1 MAITRTIGKNTLGDS
16 DKMRVRLREYD
27 MSSQNLSYVFR
38 STMGVG
44 MLVPFMKIVCQKG
57 DIFDIKLTNKTM
69 THPTLG
75 PLFGSFKLQHFIF
88 TAGFRLYNSWLHNNR
103 TGIGMKMSDIKFPT
117 ILRGSGIDS
126 NNNVEHDPSSLYAY
140 LGWKGSNQKASGKPA
155 VKQAVPWLIYLDIF
169 KNYFAN
175 TQEDDFYIIT
185 GSTKATVTFDQQNQ
199 SKFTVQV
206 GVDSEQAWSE
216 PMNNTVT
223 LEASNNV
230 KNFGDFWRSLV
241 VKVYSPSSGSSL
253 TVSIINAATNYSAK
267 KITLDKIGEK
277 KLAGYTTIQG
287 VYIKT
292 PVFGDSA
299 NYQKM
304 FNNSLGSMLL
314 RQKLETLDKI
324 RDEILKTP
332 GNQALSLENST
343 DQDVKS
349 LFNEIRNA
357 AKNKLGGLAIKT
369 YDSDIFNNWVKT
381 DWIDGENG
389 ISKVTALK
397 PDEDGTITM
406 DALNLQQK
414 VYNMLNRIAVSGG
427 TYRDWLET
435 VYTAGRY
442 LDRPETPV
450 FQGGMSQ
457 MIEFDEVV
465 ATTGNTE
472 GQVLGELA
480 GRGYARQPNSSGRLH
495 FQVEEPGYVIGLIA
509 ITPMVD
515 YSQGNDFD
523 LNLFTMDD
531 LHKPALDGIGYQDL
545 MNEQRAWWTAVQSE
559 KEITDTTPGKSVAW
573 IDYMTNFNKTFGNF
587 AAGQSE
593 DFMVLNR
600 NYENDG
606 NNGISN
612 GSTYINPQEHIDI
625 FADTSL
631 DSQNFWVQTACEI
644 TRRGNYSAKQI
655 PNF

>member
-1 MAITRTIGKNTLGDS
+1 MAITRTIGKNTLGDNN
-16 DKMRVRLREYD
+16 KMKVRLREYD

-38 STMGVG
+38 STMGIG

-103 TGIGMKMSDIKFPT
+103 TGIGMKMSDIKFPLIYRGDT
-117 ILRGSGIDS
+117 IGENKDAK
-126 NNNVEHDPSSLYAY
+126 NNPSSLYAY
-140 LGWKGSNQKASGKPA
+140 LGWRGTRQTGTKGAKKNAI
-155 VKQAVPWLIYLDIF
+155 PWLMYLDIF

-175 TQEDDFYIIT
+175 TQEDNFYIIT
-185 GSTKATVTFDQQNQ
+185 GSTEATVTFNQQNEDT
-199 SKFTVQV
+199 FVAQV
-206 GVDSEQAWSE
+206 GQDAEHAWTT
-216 PMNNTVT
+216 PMNNTVE
-223 LEASNNV
+223 LQASDNV
-230 KNFGDFWRSLV
+230 KNYGDFWTSLV
-241 VKVYSPSSGSSL
+241 IKVYNPSNGSSL
-253 TVSIINAATNYSAK
+253 TVYINNATTNYSTK
-267 KITLDKIGEK
+267 RITLDKIGTNE
-277 KLAGYTTIQG
+277 LAGYTTIQG

-304 FNNSLGSMLL
+304 FNNSLGSILNE
-314 RQKLETLDKI
+314 QKLETLDKI
-324 RDEILKTP
+324 RDEILKNP
-332 GNQALSLENST
+332 GNVELEMTGTT
-343 DQDVKS
+343 DSEVNN
-349 LFNEIRNA
+349 LFEKIRKA
-357 AKNKLGGLAIKT
+357 SSNKLGGLVLKT

-480 GRGYARQPNSSGRLH
+480 GRGYARQPNTSGRLH
-495 FQVEEPGYVIGLIA
+495 FQVEEPGYVMGIMA
-509 ITPMVD
+509 ITPIVD

-523 LNLFTMDD
+523 LNLLTMND

-545 MNEQRAWWTAVQSE
+545 MNEQRAWWTASQE
-559 KEITDTTPGKSVAW
+559 GKTITDTTPGKSVAW
-573 IDYMTNFNKTFGNF
+573 IDYMTNFNRTFGNF
-587 AAGQSE
+587 ASGESE

-600 NYENDG
+600 NYERDD

-625 FADTSL
+625 FADTAL

>member
-1 MAITRTIGKNTLGDS
+1 MAITRTIGKNTLGDNN
-16 DKMRVRLREYD
+16 KMHVRLREYD

-103 TGIGMKMSDIKFPT
+103 TGIGMKMSDIKFP
-117 ILRGSGIDS
+117 LMYRGYNIDENQNAK
-126 NNNVEHDPSSLYAY
+126 NNPSSLYSY
-140 LGWKGSNQKASGKPA
+140 IGWKGTREKPDRHYA
-155 VKQAVPWLIYLDIF
+155 RKNAIPVLIYLDIF

-175 TQEDDFYIIT
+175 TQEENFYMIAGNAEASVTFNQTGVDIFTVKVGENKEYAWIKPIDNTTKLKASDNIKNYADFWKSIKIRFYNP
-185 GSTKATVTFDQQNQ
+185 STKQ
-199 SKFTVQV
+199 SKESYINYLTSNSNTQTITTDRITTVFPA
-206 GVDSEQAWSE
+206 E
-216 PMNNTVT
+216 N
-223 LEASNNV
+223 
-230 KNFGDFWRSLV
+230 SL
-241 VKVYSPSSGSSL
+241 
-253 TVSIINAATNYSAK
+253 N
-267 KITLDKIGEK
+267 
-277 KLAGYTTIQG
+277 GYTTIKG
-287 VYIKT
+287 IFVGKF
-292 PVFGDSA
+292 PGDDIR
-299 NYQKM
+299 Y
-304 FNNSLGSMLL
+304 NNSLKTILKEK
-314 RQKLETLDKI
+314 KLETLDKV

-332 GNQALSLENST
+332 GNQALVIENST
-343 DQDVKS
+343 DEDVKG
-349 LFNEIRNA
+349 LFNDIRRA
-357 AKNKLGGLAIKT
+357 SSNKLGGLVLKT

-381 DWIDGENG
+381 DWVDGENG
-389 ISKVTALK
+389 ISKITALK

-465 ATTGNTE
+465 ATTGNAE

-480 GRGYARQPNSSGRLH
+480 GRGYARQPNTSGRLH
-495 FQVEEPGYVIGLIA
+495 FQVEEPGYVMGIVA

-545 MNEQRAWWTAVQSE
+545 MNEQRAWWTAEQTATT
-559 KEITDTTPGKSVAW
+559 ITDTTPGKSVAW

-587 AAGQSE
+587 ASGESE

-600 NYENDG
+600 NYERDD

-625 FADTSL
+625 FADTAL

>member
-16 DKMRVRLREYD
+16 NKMKVRLREYD

-57 DIFDIKLTNKTM
+57 DIFDIKLANKTM

-103 TGIGMKMSDIKFPT
+103 TGIGMKMSDIKLPM
-117 ILRGSGIDS
+117 ILRGGPTDENDEIKY
-126 NNNVEHDPSSLYAY
+126 NPSSLYSY
-140 LGWKGSNQKASGKPA
+140 LGWKGCKQAGKKEA
-155 VKQAVPWLIYLDIF
+155 VKNAVPWLVYLDIF

-175 TQEDDFYIIT
+175 TQEDKFYIIT
-185 GSTKATVTFDQQNQ
+185 GGTEATVTFQQ
-199 SKFTVQV
+199 SSESTFTVQV
-206 GVDSEQAWSE
+206 GKDANHEWSG
-216 PMNNTVT
+216 PM
-223 LEASNNV
+223 ASNATLKAGDNV
-230 KNFGDFWRSLV
+230 KNYTDFWKS
-241 VKVYSPSSGSSL
+241 VKIKFYNPTTKQSKESYVNYL
-253 TVSIINAATNYSAK
+253 TSNGNTQT
-267 KITLDKIGEK
+267 ITTDKISTVFPAGNS
-277 KLAGYTTIQG
+277 LNGYTTIKG
-287 VYIKT
+287 VYVG
-292 PVFGDSA
+292 PFPGDETL
-299 NYQKM
+299 YR
-304 FNNSLGSMLL
+304 NSLRTILNE
-314 RQKLETLDKI
+314 QKLETLDKI
-324 RDEILKTP
+324 RDEILKKP
-332 GNQALSLENST
+332 GNQVLEMAGTEDKEVNG
-343 DQDVKS
+343 
-349 LFNEIRNA
+349 LFNALRTA
-357 AKNKLGGLAIKT
+357 STNKLGGLVLKT

-465 ATTGNTE
+465 ATTGNAE
-472 GQVLGELA
+472 GQALGELA
-480 GRGYARQPNSSGRLH
+480 GRGYARQPNTSGRLH
-495 FQVEEPGYVIGLIA
+495 FQVEEPGYVMGLVA

-545 MNEQRAWWTAVQSE
+545 MNEQRAWWTAKQDGTL
-559 KEITDTTPGKSVAW
+559 ITDTTPGKSVAW
-573 IDYMTNFNKTFGNF
+573 IDYMTNFNRTFGNF
-587 AAGQSE
+587 ATGESE

-600 NYENDG
+600 NYERGDD
-606 NNGISN
+606 NGISN

-625 FADTSL
+625 FADTAL

>member
-1 MAITRTIGKNTLGDS
+1 MAITRTIGKNTLGDNN
-16 DKMRVRLREYD
+16 KMHVRLREYD
-27 MSSQNLSYVFR
+27 MSSQNLSFVFR

-117 ILRGSGIDS
+117 TANLFEGSKIS
-126 NNNVEHDPSSLYAY
+126 QKNDPSSLYAY
-140 LGWKGSNQKASGKPA
+140 MGWKGSKRKNSNTTAY
-155 VKQAVPWLIYLDIF
+155 KQAIPVLIYLDIF

-175 TQEDDFYIIT
+175 TQEDNFYIIT
-185 GSTKATVTFDQQNQ
+185 GSTEASITFDQQNEDI
-199 SKFTVQV
+199 FTAQV
-206 GVDSEQAWSE
+206 GQDAEHAWTT

-223 LEASNNV
+223 LRASDNV
-230 KNFGDFWRSLV
+230 KNFSDFWKSLV
-241 VKVYSPSSGSSL
+241 IKVYNPSNGSSL
-253 TVSIINAATNYSAK
+253 TVYINNAATNYSTK
-267 KITLDKIGEK
+267 KITLDKIGANE
-277 KLAGYTTIQG
+277 LAGYTTIQG

-299 NYQKM
+299 NYQKI
-304 FNNSLGSMLL
+304 FNNSLSSILNEK
-314 RQKLETLDKI
+314 KLETLDKI
-324 RDEILKTP
+324 RDEILKSP
-332 GNQALSLENST
+332 GNTRLHMLTTT
-343 DQDVKS
+343 DEDVNT
-349 LFNEIRNA
+349 LFRDIRNA
-357 AKNKLGGLAIKT
+357 AKYKLGGLVIKT

-389 ISKVTALK
+389 ISKITALK

-465 ATTGNTE
+465 ATTGNAE
-472 GQVLGELA
+472 GQALGELA
-480 GRGYARQPNSSGRLH
+480 GRGYSRQPNTSGRLH
-495 FQVEEPGYVIGLIA
+495 FQVEEPGYVMGLVA

-545 MNEQRAWWTAVQSE
+545 MNEQRAWWTALQDGTN
-559 KEITDTTPGKSVAW
+559 ITDSTPGKSVAW

-587 AAGQSE
+587 AVGESE

-600 NYENDG
+600 NYESENL
-606 NNGISN
+606 NGIDN

-625 FADTSL
+625 FADTAL